1 VYFRESVKN
10 RPSLAII
17 GHKPYNIGVG
27 GDPSWK
33 SKGHSMETKRILRD
47 KTKPFE
53 DGTTLP
59 KGTTLQERYEIIRTV
74 GIGGMGA
81 VYQARDKRFTKVAR
95 LCAVKEMVNSAPD
108 PHLRE
113 LSIKNFEREA
123 NILATLSH
131 PAIPKIFD
139 CFSEGS
145 RSYLVMEF
153 IEGQDLESLLQRTAS
168 FLPEEQVISWA
179 IQTCDVLSYM
189 HSHKPNPI
197 IFRDVK
203 PSNIILSSQD
213 RIVVIDFGI
222 AKVFQTGQKGTMI
235 GTEGYSPPEQYKGIA
250 DPRGDIYA
258 LGATMHHLLTKRD
271 PRLEPPFTFH
281 ESPPRSLNPEVSE
294 RLEAV
299 VMKALQYEIEDRY
312 SSAEEMKLALQTI
325 LIAQGGSSATP
336 GTAAFI
342 SDKGVLPVWEFV
354 CEDEVRSSPTVAEG
368 IVYVGSYD
376 NNLYALDAK
385 TGQFIWKYA
394 TEGGVASS
402 PRVWRDVVLVGSED
416 RVFYAINARTGGI
429 AWTCPTG
436 GRIRSSPQVEYD
448 HVFFGSDEGYLYAV
462 SAQSGRVAW
471 KFQAL
476 KPIRSSPAIGNDVIY
491 FGSDDNHVYALDIQT
506 GNLKWK
512 YRTNRGVTSS
522 PAVDEGLV
530 YVGSTDWNVYALDAQ
545 SGWAIWRYRTNN
557 AVTSSP
563 AISEGCL
570 YIGSVDGNLYALDA
584 NSGQL
589 IWRFSAEGQIT
600 SSPAVAEG
608 GVYFGSV
615 DGHVY
620 SVDVKTGKL
629 RWSFKTGG
637 PVPSSPSVADGVV
650 YIGSTDSKIYAL
662 LM

>member
-1 VYFRESVKN
+1 
-10 RPSLAII
+10 
-17 GHKPYNIGVG
+17 
-27 GDPSWK
+27 
-33 SKGHSMETKRILRD
+33 METKRILRD
-47 KTKPFE
+47 ETKLFE
-53 DGTTLP
+53 VGATLP
-59 KGTTLQERYEIIRTV
+59 KGTVLQGRYEIIRTV
-74 GIGGMGA
+74 AIGGMSI

-95 LCAVKEMVNSAPD
+95 LCAVKEMINSAPD

-113 LSIKNFEREA
+113 LGIQNFEREA

-139 CFSEGS
+139 CFSEGN
-145 RSYLVMEF
+145 RSYLILEF

-168 FLPEEQVISWA
+168 FLPEEQIISWA
-179 IQTCDVLSYM
+179 IQICDVLSYI

-203 PSNIILSSQD
+203 PSNIMLNNQD
-213 RIVVIDFGI
+213 RIVLIDFGI

-250 DPRGDIYA
+250 EPRGDIYA
-258 LGATMHHLLTKRD
+258 LGATMHHLLTQRD
-271 PRLEPPFTFH
+271 PRHEPPFTFH
-281 ESPPRSLNPEVSE
+281 DYPPRSLNPEVSE

-312 SSAEEMKLALQTI
+312 STAEEMKFALQTV
-325 LIAQGGSSATP
+325 LIARGDSPVTP

-342 SDKGVLPVWEFV
+342 SGQGVLPFWEFA

-368 IVYVGSYD
+368 ILYVGAYD

-385 TGQFIWKYA
+385 KGQFIWKYA
-394 TEGGVASS
+394 TEGGIASS
-402 PRVWRDVVLVGSED
+402 PFVWRDMVFVGSED
-416 RVFYAINARTGGI
+416 RLLYALNARTGGL

-436 GRIRSSPQVEYD
+436 ERVRSSPRVEYNQ
-448 HVFFGSDEGYLYAV
+448 VFFGSDDGHLYAV
-462 SAQSGRVAW
+462 SAQSGRVTW

-476 KPIRSSPAIGNDVIY
+476 KPIRSSPAISDDVVY
-491 FGSDDNHVYALDIQT
+491 FGSDDSHVYALDIQN

-512 YRTNRGVTSS
+512 FRANRGITSS
-522 PAVDEGLV
+522 PAIDEGLV
-530 YVGSTDWNVYALDAQ
+530 FVGSTDWNVYALDAQ
-545 SGWAIWRYRTNN
+545 RGWAIWRYRTNN

-570 YIGSVDGNLYALDA
+570 YIGSVDGSLYAIDTK
-584 NSGQL
+584 SGRL
-589 IWRFSAEGQIT
+589 IWKFSAEGQIT

-608 GVYFGSV
+608 AVYFGSV
-615 DGHVY
+615 DEHVY

-629 RWSFKTGG
+629 RWSFKAGG
-637 PVPSSPSVADGVV
+637 PVPSSPFVADGIV
-650 YIGSTDSKIYAL
+650 YIGSTDNKVYAL
-662 LM
+662 PT